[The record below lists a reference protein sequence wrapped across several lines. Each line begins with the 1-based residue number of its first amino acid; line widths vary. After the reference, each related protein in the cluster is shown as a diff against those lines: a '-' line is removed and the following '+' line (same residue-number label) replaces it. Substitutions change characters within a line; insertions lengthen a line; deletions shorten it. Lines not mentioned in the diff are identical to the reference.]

1 MLLCF
6 FILLFSVFGF
16 SCAVWMLA
24 DRGTAPNNQ
33 ALAVL
38 IMNQNDDDLL
48 DLLLEDARCSFF
60 AKRARSPV
68 VLISSDLMDGT
79 VGIDGTLFEKY
90 EQILDCY
97 GADCYVI
104 EP

>member
-38 IMNQNDDDLL
+38 IMNQNDADLL

-90 EQILDCY
+90 EQILDRY

>member
-24 DRGTAPNNQ
+24 DWGTAPNNQ

-38 IMNQNDDDLL
+38 IMNQNDADLL
-48 DLLLEDARCSFF
+48 DLLLEDARHSFF
-60 AKRARSPV
+60 TKCSKSPV
-68 VLISSDLMDGT
+68 VLISSELMNGT
-79 VGIDGTLFEKY
+79 VGFDDVLFEKY
-90 EQILDCY
+90 EQILDRY
-97 GADCYVI
+97 GAECYVI